1 MLISRDQISAYVKS
15 FGSAAPLVFMAMQLI
30 QVILAPIPGEATGF
44 IGGYLFGIAGG
55 TLYST
60 IALTLGSYINFIIGR
75 LLGKKWVRKMI
86 PSEKLAKMDYL
97 LRHQALYLVF
107 FLFLFPGFPK
117 DYLCLFLGISN
128 MPMRVFLLISL
139 IGRFP
144 GTLMLSIHGALLFEQ
159 NYLTLSVILV
169 FSAII
174 LVLGY
179 YYRHRLYKWIEKI
192 NGSAPDKIDE

>member
-1 MLISRDQISAYVKS
+1 MAIQIV
-15 FGSAAPLVFMAMQLI
+15 
-30 QVILAPIPGEATGF
+30 QVVLAPIPGEATGF

-60 IALTLGSYINFIIGR
+60 IALTLGSCINFLIGR
-75 LLGKKWVRKMI
+75 LLGKKWVRKKI
-86 PSEKLAKMDYL
+86 PSVKLAKMDYL

-107 FLFLFPGFPK
+107 FLFLIPGFPK

-128 MPMRVFLLISL
+128 IPLRVFLLLTL

-144 GTLMLSIHGALLFEQ
+144 GALMLGIQGALVFER
-159 NYLTLSVILV
+159 NYVTLSLLLL
-169 FSAII
+169 FSAVI

-179 YYRHRLYKWIEKI
+179 YFRNRLYQWIEKI
-192 NGSAPDKIDE
+192 NGGSTDKIDEQRKSW